1 MEAEEYALM
10 ARVEDTHWWYQ
21 GMARLTHALL
31 HRFSQ
36 QPSRLLD
43 AGCGTGGALAN
54 VLAEHPRRFGCDR
67 SALALHACRAR
78 GLERIQ
84 QASLSELPHPD
95 AVFDLVTC
103 FDVLYERGVP
113 DDLAALREL
122 SRVLR
127 PGGILLLRV
136 PAHDWLRGNH
146 DRTTH
151 TARRYAVADLRR
163 LFAAADLEMLHLTHA
178 NAGLFPFVA
187 AKRWLEHLNP
197 LAPAASDLTWEA
209 GPLAALLRW
218 LLTVEARVAAGPGL
232 PFGLSLVAVGQKGS
246 PA

>member
-1 MEAEEYALM
+1 MEPEEFALM

-21 GMARLTHALL
+21 GMARLSRALL
-31 HRFSQ
+31 RRFAP
-36 QPSRLLD
+36 QPALLLD

-54 VLAEHPRRFGCDR
+54 VLTDYPVRYGCDR
-67 SALALHACRAR
+67 SELALRACRAR
-78 GLERIQ
+78 GLERVK
-84 QASLSELPHPD
+84 QASLLELPYPD

-103 FDVLYERGVP
+103 FDVLYERGVS
-113 DDLAALREL
+113 DDRAAIREL
-122 SRVLR
+122 GRVLQL
-127 PGGILLLRV
+127 GGILLLRV

-151 TARRYAVADLRR
+151 TARRYAVADLQR
-163 LFAAADLEMLHLTHA
+163 LFAAADLDMLHLTYA
-178 NAGLFPFVA
+178 SAGLFPFVA
-187 AKRWLEHLNP
+187 AKRWLERLNP
-197 LAPAASDLTWEA
+197 VAQAASDLSWEA

-232 PFGLSLVAVGQKGS
+232 PFGLSLVAVGQKRA